1 LPSSFVSRHLLSD
14 GVLQCHRAITA
25 RYGWFLYAAPMKDLQ
40 NCRASGLRP
49 GNPDYLGDA
58 PPKVPPAFRDALT
71 GFGRTA
77 ANVLCP
83 RPIDSENWKPT
94 SAGEKFILA
103 FKKENLPKIVSLDWS
118 YPESIALAEQLLE
131 QQPDRALGDIF
142 VEAARRLGSFAVYD
156 PVPARALRISTR
168 SSSADDPA
176 SWPMLAAASDADVK
190 TIEN

>member
-1 LPSSFVSRHLLSD
+1 MPSSFVSRHLLSD

-25 RYGWFLYAAPMKDLQ
+25 RYGWFLYVAHIEDLP
-40 NCRASGLRP
+40 NYRASGLRP
-49 GNPDYLGDA
+49 GTPDHLGDA

-77 ANVLCP
+77 ANVLCV
-83 RPIDSENWKPT
+83 RPIDGETWKP
-94 SAGEKFILA
+94 AKPGAKFVLA

-131 QQPDRALGDIF
+131 QQPDRALSDIF
-142 VEAARRLGSFAVYD
+142 MQVARQMGSFAVYD
-156 PVPARALRISTR
+156 PVPARALRISTL
-168 SSSADDPA
+168 SSSDDPA

-190 TIEN
+190 TI